1 MTQSSFPFLFS
12 SSFSSHRLVTL
23 ITILLLNPLPFIYAA
38 PTQISSEN
46 SPTAVQRHKRDLY
59 VDDDTDDFDQYL
71 LVPDTELV
79 FEGLIGLYSIKEK
92 NNVQKRKEKKNHFLS
107 YSIRLQI

>member
-38 PTQISSEN
+38 PTKTSSDD
-46 SPTAVQRHKRDLY
+46 SITAVQRHKRDTY
-59 VDDDTDDFDQYL
+59 VDDDTDVFEQYSL
-71 LVPDTELV
+71 APDTELV
-79 FEGLIGLYSIKEK
+79 FEGLIGLHSIKEK
-92 NNVQKRKEKKNHFLS
+92 NNIEEKSFSFLFN
-107 YSIRLQI
+107 